1 MSHPP
6 SEIPAFSDLPLDA
19 SHPPHAAW
27 GVWGKSDRLGT
38 LNHLTPDRVVEAA
51 RQIRTGLRIR
61 LDLPLKQNFLRPGFR
76 PSPVHEIYSI
86 GDNMHDDKIHFNT
99 QTSSQWDGF
108 GHCGYS
114 SGHFYNGATAEQV
127 RSGDSPIGIEA
138 WSRQGIVG
146 RGVLI
151 DFAAYAKRHNIAGY
165 DAAGRSEIK
174 LDDVKAIAK
183 ECRVEF
189 QPGDILILRTGFVQA
204 CQNKTYEEQEAIS
217 QESPGQYPGISGS
230 IETLEWLWDNHFA
243 AVCGDCP
250 SFEAW
255 PPRDLKMHEVLLAG
269 FGMPIG
275 ELFDL
280 EELASHCETSQR
292 WTFFLASSPLNI
304 EGGVAS
310 PPNAIAIF

>member
-1 MSHPP
+1 MPTFR
-6 SEIPAFSDLPLDA
+6 ELPLDP

-27 GVWGKSDRLGT
+27 GVWGQDDRLGT
-38 LNHLTPDRVVEAA
+38 LNHLTPERVVEAA
-51 RQIRTGLRIR
+51 RQVRSGVRIR

-114 SGHFYNGATAEQV
+114 TGQFYNGVTADQIQ
-127 RSGDSPIGIEA
+127 SGASPIGIEA
-138 WSRQGIVG
+138 WSNQGIVG

-151 DFAAYAKRHNIAGY
+151 DFAFYAKRHHMTGY
-165 DAAGRSEIK
+165 DAASRSEIS
-174 LDDVKAIAK
+174 LDQLKVVAHESGIT
-183 ECRVEF
+183 F
-189 QPGDILILRTGFVQA
+189 QPGDILILRTGFVKA
-204 CQNKTYEEQEAIS
+204 CQNKTFDEQEVIS
-217 QESPGQYPGISGS
+217 HQSPGQYPGVSNS
-230 IETLEWLWDNHFA
+230 ADVAEWLWDNQFA

-255 PPRDLKMHEVLLAG
+255 PPKDMRLHEILLAG

-280 EELASHCETSQR
+280 EQLAEHCEKSQR
-292 WTFFLASSPLNI
+292 WTFFLASSPMNI

-310 PPNAIAIF
+310 PPNALAIF